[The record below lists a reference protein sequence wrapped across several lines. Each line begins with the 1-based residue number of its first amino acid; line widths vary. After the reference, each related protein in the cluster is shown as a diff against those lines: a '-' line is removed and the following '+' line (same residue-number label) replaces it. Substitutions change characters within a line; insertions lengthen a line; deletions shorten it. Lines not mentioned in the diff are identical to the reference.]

1 MYYAS
6 GVSTSSTTPP
16 GAQAGDPRIEVGE
29 TLSGLVA
36 GVVRRGSRDIS
47 LTSLTTLATLHR
59 SGPQRITDLALVEG
73 VTQPSMTALVAILQR
88 DGYVVRRGDPSDKRV
103 ALIELTEVGTEL
115 LRGRR
120 RANAEAFAQLIER
133 LPSDENAALLAA
145 LPALRHLRELQ
156 ETQRGPAT
164 RPYDTEAR

>member
-1 MYYAS
+1 
-6 GVSTSSTTPP
+6 VSTSSPTPP
-16 GAQAGDPRIEVGE
+16 DARAGDPRIEVGE

-103 ALIELTEVGTEL
+103 ALIELTEAGTEI

-133 LPSDENAALLAA
+133 LPSAENAALLAA